1 MQSAWMYG
9 VMVLAG
15 IGIPVMAAMNAGL
28 GMRIGAPASVT
39 ALFLVGAM
47 VSGMITLFS
56 GTPSPRAIMTTPAWL
71 YLGGLVVVFYI
82 LSITIMGP
90 RIGVGTAVL
99 CVLLGQIL
107 SAALVDHFGWF
118 GAPKSHITSQ
128 KLIGLALMIAGIWL
142 ARRTS

>member
-1 MQSAWMYG
+1 MQQAWMYS

-28 GMRIGAPASVT
+28 GLRIGPAASVT
-39 ALFLVGAM
+39 ALLLVGAL
-47 VSGMITLFS
+47 VSGVITLFT
-56 GTPSPRAIMTTPAWL
+56 GTPSMRTLLEAPSWL

-82 LSITIMGP
+82 LSITVLGP
-90 RIGVGTAVL
+90 HIGIGTAVL

-118 GAPKSHITSQ
+118 GAPKSPITVQ
-128 KLIGLALMIAGIWL
+128 KLIGLAFMTLGIWL
-142 ARRTS
+142 ARRTD